1 MAFIRRAAHNFLEWK
16 GMSDRGKVVLV
27 AGGIFALAGYQV
39 MSSTRVGGDA
49 ALSNEKPESLR
60 GEAKHSLAEGKAKA
74 AAPAAA
80 AAAATAA
87 ATATSGAGNGSSGSA
102 PLR

>member
-1 MAFIRRAAHNFLEWK
+1 MAFVRRAANNFLTWK

-27 AGGIFALAGYQV
+27 CGSIFGLTAYQV
-39 MSSTRVGGDA
+39 LSSTRVGGNA

-60 GEAKHSLAEGKAKA
+60 GETKRSLAEEKAKA
-74 AAPAAA
+74 AAAAGGA
-80 AAAATAA
+80 GDAGGA
-87 ATATSGAGNGSSGSA
+87 SGAAGSP